1 MAIVLLN
8 NKITKMR
15 FLSNY
20 KGAFSESLIRRNIA
34 TQLLKLTK
42 LKALYLLTAVS
53 VIASSSCKKFVEVEP
68 PKTDLVTSTVFNDAN
83 TATAAMLSIYAQM
96 IDNSIPYLLPFHS
109 GLYGDE
115 LHNYSTDMFGAI
127 SYYTNN
133 LNGVNSA
140 PPYWEK
146 GYSFIY
152 QANAIIE
159 GCQNSNVLDE
169 KIKKQL
175 SSEAR
180 FIRAYW
186 YFYLVNLYG
195 DVPLITVTD
204 YNENS
209 KMQRMSK
216 NTVYDFIITDLEHAE
231 SDINANYVDAT
242 DTSIT
247 FERVRPNKSAVRAM
261 LARVH
266 LFKGNFS
273 SAEKYA
279 TDVIEDTEQYSLV
292 GLGEVFLKN
301 SREAIWQIPP
311 STNGTWYN
319 TQEGLNFILTDRPYN
334 CALSNQLINAFELG
348 DNRRS
353 TWVGSLTIDTETFLF
368 PYKYKVKESSDIT
381 EYSMILRLAEQFL
394 IRAEAKANLGKI
406 NEAKADINAIRNRAG
421 LPNTNA
427 DTKDGLLNALLH
439 ERQVELF
446 TEWGHRWL
454 DLNRSGKATEV
465 MQKIAPSKGSSWNPN
480 KGLWPIP
487 QLDINSN
494 PNLNQNPGYN

>member
-1 MAIVLLN
+1 MY
-8 NKITKMR
+8 

-20 KGAFSESLIRRNIA
+20 KEAFFESIIRRNILA
-34 TQLLKLTK
+34 RLYRSTK
-42 LKALYLLTAVS
+42 LKALYLLVVAGIIS
-53 VIASSSCKKFVEVEP
+53 SSSCKKFIDVEP

-83 TATAAMLSIYAQM
+83 TATAAVLSIYAQM
-96 IDNSIPYLLPFHS
+96 IDNSITYLLPFHS

-115 LHNYSTDMFGAI
+115 LHNYSTDIFGAVA
-127 SYYTNN
+127 YYTNN
-133 LNGVNSA
+133 LNGMNSA

-159 GCQNSNVLDE
+159 GCQNSNILDE
-169 KIKKQL
+169 KIKRQL
-175 SSEAR
+175 TGEAR

-204 YNENS
+204 YNKNS
-209 KMQRMSK
+209 TMQRMSK
-216 NTVYDFIITDLEHAE
+216 NTVYDYIISDLEHAE
-231 SDINANYVDAT
+231 NEISANYVDAT

-247 FERVRPNKSAVRAM
+247 SERVRPNKSAVKAM
-261 LARVH
+261 LARVY
-266 LFKGNFS
+266 LYRGNFS

-279 TDVIEDTEQYSLV
+279 TDVISNTEQYSLV
-292 GLGEVFLKN
+292 GLEEVFLKN

-311 STNGTWYN
+311 TTNGTWYN

-334 CALSNQLINAFELG
+334 CALSSQLVNAFEPG
-348 DNRRS
+348 DNRKS
-353 TWVGSLTIDTETFLF
+353 TWVGSLSIDTETFLF
-368 PYKYKVKESSDIT
+368 PHKYKVKESSDIV

-406 NEAKADINAIRNRAG
+406 NEAKEDLNAIRKRAG
-421 LPNTNA
+421 VSNTNA
-427 DTKDGLLNALLH
+427 DTKEDLLNAVFH

-454 DLNRSGKATEV
+454 DLNRSGKVNEI

-480 KGLWPIP
+480 KNLWPIP

-494 PNLNQNPGYN
+494 PNLTQNPGYN